1 MTKNVYVLLLTF
13 IAACSTS
20 NHLLDNG
27 VEIRSTIELLS
38 EPAATVSPPTTPIT
52 PKPVSTVSTQ
62 FFSPTPT
69 MIGNLSGRLVF
80 ASSENGNGGSNIFI
94 LDLKTR
100 EVQRLTYGGGG
111 SGWEP
116 NNVSPDWSPSGDEIV
131 FASDRGNEFGEL
143 DLFKINLKSGEI
155 TRLTRTQS
163 WERWPD
169 WSPDGERIVFISD
182 TNSGL
187 GDRYIEIINSNGLG
201 RERLSEDPVSIRSY
215 PKWDPS
221 GEHIAYVCES
231 ETTLAPIICIQEVD
245 SRTVT
250 QLDEVYKAY
259 GDLAWSLDGSS
270 IIYVGSTS
278 DQNMGIVEISLI
290 DYSIS
295 VIREISGGIYS
306 PSWSPDS
313 QLIAYSSG
321 GANENEIFII
331 YADGS
336 GLLQIT
342 QNQADDW
349 GLDWIE

>member
-1 MTKNVYVLLLTF
+1 MT
-13 IAACSTS
+13 A
-20 NHLLDNG
+20 
-27 VEIRSTIELLS
+27 
-38 EPAATVSPPTTPIT
+38 
-52 PKPVSTVSTQ
+52 
-62 FFSPTPT
+62 
-69 MIGNLSGRLVF
+69 NLSGRLVF
-80 ASSENGNGGSNIFI
+80 SSTLDGNGGSNIFI

-100 EVQRLTYGGGG
+100 DLQRLTYGGGG
-111 SGWEP
+111 PGWEP
-116 NNVSPDWSPSGDEIV
+116 NNVSPDWSPSGNEIV

-143 DLFKINLKSGEI
+143 DLFKIHLKSGEI
-155 TRLTRTQS
+155 TRLTRTQT

-182 TNSGL
+182 TNSGI
-187 GDRYIEIINSNGLG
+187 GARYLEVMNSDGLG
-201 RERLSEDPVSIRSY
+201 RERLLEEPVSVCSY

-221 GEHIAYVCES
+221 GEQIAYVCES
-231 ETTLAPIICIQEVD
+231 ETKSTHIICIQDVE
-245 SRTVT
+245 SRSVI

-259 GDLAWSLDGSS
+259 GDLAWSSNGSS

-278 DQNMGIVEISLI
+278 DENMGIVEINLS
-290 DYSIS
+290 DHSIS
-295 VIREISGGIYS
+295 LVREISGGIYS